1 MKLRQRPLPAW
12 TAPLLFGAV
21 VFLAYGLLAR
31 QQGFYWDDLPFAWI
45 GRYFGA
51 EGYARYFATNRPLR
65 TWFFTLFNALL
76 GQNPFYWQLFA
87 LFWRWMTGVAL
98 WGLLRLV
105 WPKAERRIVWVV
117 LLFLVYPGFGQQT
130 IAINY
135 SNFFFIQTVFFVSL
149 ALMVLALKHRRWFW
163 PLTAASLAL
172 SALNLFT
179 LEYFALLDLLR
190 PILIWVVLTPEMRR
204 TLPNGTHSSEK
215 ISRLRGFLQKIRCDA
230 LAMRPHLP
238 LTTYHSL
245 PYFLLFTFYLTWRV
259 FIFKFQTYQPVLAD
273 EMQVS
278 PWVASLGLLGTVLH
292 DLYVTGIGA
301 WLRVFSLPDLTEF
314 GPRSTLVYAGAVIA
328 GAVGVALFSWI
339 TGAGNGSGTQR
350 KTPLIWIL
358 SGLAAMLLSGIPFW
372 LTRLPIRLEFPNDRF
387 TLPFALGVS
396 LALVGLLEL
405 LPPRRWLQPVI
416 VSLLVGLAIGVQF
429 QNANLY
435 RRDWTL
441 VRSFFWQLTWRAP
454 ALEPDTLLLSFAS
467 PVAHSSD
474 NSMTAPL
481 NWTYAPGLAD
491 WQMPYLYFFIDVR
504 LGKSLPALAP
514 GLPISED
521 YLAASFGGNTTD
533 TIVLDYAPPGCLRIL
548 HPGYDAGIP
557 LLPPLTRDALPLSN
571 LDRITPGDGP
581 AARPPD
587 FLFGPEPEH
596 RWCFYFEKAELARQL
611 GDWAEVA
618 RLGDKA
624 FALGDYPNEATERV
638 VFLEGYARTG
648 KLEKARKLSDQT
660 IAVTPL
666 AGAML
671 CQTWARIEQAAD
683 WAAEE
688 LALIREVQAGLECGQ
703 P

>member
-1 MKLRQRPLPAW
+1 MSRKLTLPTW
-12 TAPLLFGAV
+12 TTPLLFAAV
-21 VFLAYGLLAR
+21 TFLAYGLLAN

-45 GRYFGA
+45 GHFFGA

-65 TWFFTLFNALL
+65 TWFFALFNSLL

-87 LFWRWMTGVAL
+87 LFWRWMTGLAL

-105 WPKAERRIVWVV
+105 WPKHERQIVWVV
-117 LLFLVYPGFGQQT
+117 LLFLVYPGFGQQY

-149 ALMVLALKHRRWFW
+149 MLMVLALKHRRWFW
-163 PLTAASLAL
+163 PLTVASLAL

-190 PILIWVVLTPEMRR
+190 PILIWVVLTQENFTAKTPR
-204 TLPNGTHSSEK
+204 TQSFKEK
-215 ISRLRGFLQKIRCDA
+215 ISAFIRTY
-230 LAMRPHLP
+230 HLP
-238 LTTYHSL
+238 LTTSHSL
-245 PYFLLFTFYLTWRV
+245 PYVLLLTFYLIWRV

-292 DLYVTGIGA
+292 DLYVTGIAA
-301 WLRVFSLPDLTEF
+301 WFRAFEIPNLTAF
-314 GPRSTLVYAGAVIA
+314 GPRSTLVYAGAVTA
-328 GAVGVALFSWI
+328 GAVVVAVFSWV
-339 TGAGNGSGTQR
+339 TGAGQNPEKSR
-350 KTPLIWIL
+350 KTPLVWIL
-358 SGLAAMLLSGIPFW
+358 SGLAAMLLSGVPFW

-396 LALVGLLEL
+396 LVLVGLLEL
-405 LPPRRWLQPVI
+405 LPPRRWLQPVVI
-416 VSLLVGLAIGVQF
+416 SLLVGLSIGVQF

-441 VRSFFWQLTWRAP
+441 VKSFFWQLTWRVP

-474 NSMTAPL
+474 NSMSAPL
-481 NWTYAPGLAD
+481 NWTYAPDLAG
-491 WQMPYLYFFIDVR
+491 WQMPYLYYFIDVR
-504 LGKSLPALAP
+504 LGKSLPSLTP

-521 YLAASFGGNTTD
+521 YLTTFFEGNTSD
-533 TIVLDYAPPGCLRIL
+533 TVVLNFAPPGCLRIL

-557 LLPPLTRDALPLSN
+557 LLPPLTKDAIPLSN
-571 LDRITPGDGP
+571 LDHIVPDPSTSSGLP

-596 RWCFYFEKAELARQL
+596 RWCYYFEKAELARQL

-618 RLGDKA
+618 RLGEKA

-666 AGAML
+666 AHPML

-683 WAAEE
+683 WASDD
-688 LALIREVQAGLECGQ
+688 LAYIQDVQAELECGQ

>member
-1 MKLRQRPLPAW
+1 MKRKLTLPTW
-12 TAPLLFGAV
+12 TIPLLFGAV
-21 VFLAYGLLAR
+21 VLLAYGLLAR

-45 GRYFGA
+45 GHFFGA

-65 TWFFTLFNALL
+65 TWFFALFNSLL

-87 LFWRWMTGVAL
+87 LFWRWMTGVTL
-98 WGLLRLV
+98 WGLLRLI
-105 WPKAERRIVWVV
+105 WPKAERQILWVV
-117 LLFLVYPGFGQQT
+117 LLFLVYPGFGQQY

-149 ALMVLALKHRRWFW
+149 ALMVLALKRRRWFW
-163 PLTAASLAL
+163 SLTAASLAL

-179 LEYFALLDLLR
+179 LEYFAMLDLLR
-190 PILIWVVLTPEMRR
+190 PILLWVVVAENQTFTTEY
-204 TLPNGTHSSEK
+204 TENTEKNKKICVHSP
-215 ISRLRGFLQKIRCDA
+215 LL
-230 LAMRPHLP
+230 
-238 LTTYHSL
+238 LTTYHFL
-245 PYFLLFTFYLTWRV
+245 PYFLLLTSYLLWRV

-292 DLYVTGIGA
+292 DLYVTGIEA
-301 WLRVFSLPDLTEF
+301 WFRVFSLPNLAEF

-328 GAVGVALFSWI
+328 GAAGVVAFSWV
-339 TGAGNGSGTQR
+339 TGAGQKSRPEPVEGPGTQR
-350 KTPLIWIL
+350 KTALTWIG
-358 SGLAAMLLSGIPFW
+358 SGLVTMLLSGVPFW

-396 LALVGLLEL
+396 LVLVGLLDL
-405 LPPRRWLQPVI
+405 LPPRRWLQPVV

-441 VRSFFWQLTWRAP
+441 LKSFFWQLTWRAP

-481 NWTYAPGLAD
+481 NWTYAPGLSG
-491 WQMPYLYFFIDVR
+491 WQMPYLYYFIDVR
-504 LGKSLPALAP
+504 LGKSLPALEP
-514 GLPISED
+514 GLPIFED
-521 YLAASFGGNTTD
+521 YLTTYFKGNTSNAV
-533 TIVLDYAPPGCLRIL
+533 VLDYAPPGCLRIL

-557 LLPPLTRDALPLSN
+557 LLPPLTKDALPLSN
-571 LDRITPGDGP
+571 PDRILDDGS
-581 AARPPD
+581 AARPPEA
-587 FLFGPEPEH
+587 LFGPEPEH
-596 RWCFYFEKAELARQL
+596 RWCYYFEKAELARQ
-611 GDWAEVA
+611 GGNWAEVA
-618 RLGDKA
+618 RLGEEA

-648 KLEKARKLSDQT
+648 ELDKARKLSDQV

-666 AGAML
+666 AGPML
-671 CQTWARIEQAAD
+671 CQAWARIEQAMD
-683 WAAEE
+683 WTNED
-688 LALIREVQAGLECGQ
+688 LAIIREIQAGLECSQ

>member
-1 MKLRQRPLPAW
+1 MSRKLTLPTW
-12 TAPLLFGAV
+12 TTPLLFGAV

-65 TWFFTLFNALL
+65 TWFFALFNSLL

-87 LFWRWMTGVAL
+87 LFWRWMTGLSL

-105 WPKAERRIVWVV
+105 WPKAERQIVWVV
-117 LLFLVYPGFGQQT
+117 LLFLIYPGFGQQY

-135 SNFFFIQTVFFVSL
+135 SNFFFIQTVLFVSL

-163 PLTAASLAL
+163 PLTVVSLGL

-190 PILIWVVLTPEMRR
+190 PILIWVVIAENQKFTIEH
-204 TLPNGTHSSEK
+204 TENTEKNKK
-215 ISRLRGFLQKIRCDA
+215 ISVDSVISVVRIK
-230 LAMRPHLP
+230 
-238 LTTYHSL
+238 TTARHTT
-245 PYFLLFTFYLTWRV
+245 PYYLLITIYLLWRV

-278 PWVASLGLLGTVLH
+278 PWIASLGLLGTLLH
-292 DLYVTGIGA
+292 DLYVTGIEA
-301 WLRVFSLPDLTEF
+301 WVNAFKIPNLTAF

-328 GAVGVALFSWI
+328 GAVGVAVFSWV
-339 TGAGNGSGTQR
+339 TGANHSSR
-350 KTPLIWIL
+350 KTAFAWIL
-358 SGLAAMLLSGIPFW
+358 SGLAAMLLAGVPFW

-396 LALVGLLEL
+396 LVLVGLLEL

-416 VSLLVGLAIGVQF
+416 VALLVGLAVGVQF

-481 NWTYAPGLAD
+481 NWTYAPGLGG
-491 WQMPYLYFFIDVR
+491 WQMPYLYYFIDVR

-521 YLAASFGGNTTD
+521 YLTTYFEGS
-533 TIVLDYAPPGCLRIL
+533 TSNAVVLDYAPPGCLRIL

-557 LLPPLTRDALPLSN
+557 LLPPLTKDALPLSN
-571 LDRITPGDGP
+571 LDRIIPGDGP

-587 FLFGPEPEH
+587 FLFGPEPER
-596 RWCFYFEKAELARQL
+596 RWCYYFEKAELARQL

-618 RLGDKA
+618 RLGEKA

-648 KLEKARKLSDQT
+648 NLAKARKLSDQT

-666 AGAML
+666 AGPML
-671 CQTWARIEQAAD
+671 CQTWARIEQSTD
-683 WAAEE
+683 WGAED
-688 LALIREVQAGLECGQ
+688 LALIRETQAGLECGQ